1 MQAHS
6 PRRPGSTHS
15 PLSPSQKMKL
25 YRAKMKQ
32 SGLRPVQIWVPDT
45 RSPAIASEL
54 RRQSIL
60 ASQGPD
66 EQDVLT
72 FLEDASAWDCDE

>member
-1 MQAHS
+1 MQTHA
-6 PRRPGSTHS
+6 PLNPG
-15 PLSPSQKMKL
+15 QKMKQ
-25 YRAKMKQ
+25 YRARMKQ

-45 RSPAIASEL
+45 RSPAIANEL

-66 EQDVLT
+66 EQEILT
-72 FLEDASAWDCDE
+72 ILEEASAWDDAE